1 MKIVRVP
8 TVSQSLLRRSLSLI
22 ACGSFALFTGCLAV
36 GCLEQT
42 ALAAEPPQRATAPV
56 LQAAAAPPS
65 QQPSTTPKPPQE
77 DTAQTRRIQ
86 QLIANVEK
94 TYQNGVQ
101 NYSNGRFDA
110 ARLDFDYAVDQMLT
124 SGMDLKSEGPLADEF
139 ERIVNAVNALEID
152 ALKQG
157 NGFSPKLEESPIE
170 AAGELTFPSNPE
182 LTAQISA
189 ELKTTQSQS
198 DFPLVVNDYV
208 AGWIS
213 NFQNNPGSHAHLVRS
228 LERAGKYKEMILRI
242 LKEEGVPQDL
252 IYQAITESGFQPQA
266 FNARSGAG
274 GMWQFMPFAS
284 AYGLVRNGY
293 VDERFDPEK
302 STHAYGRYMKLLYA
316 QLGDWYLAMAAY
328 DWGAGNVQRA
338 VMRTG
343 YADYWSLYRKNA
355 LPKETMNYIPGV
367 IASIIMAHNPQQYG
381 LDHMTPEPA
390 VVYDTVNISYSLDLR
405 LVADITNTTLANI
418 VGLNPSLLRLAT
430 PRDTSVDL
438 HIPSGTKDQ
447 FLKRVAAI
455 PEDKRASW
463 RFHEVQANES
473 LDQVAQLFHV
483 KSHDL
488 RVANDLDEDD
498 PVEAGDELIVPVVT
512 SSASGAHP
520 QRYTVRRGDTLV
532 TVADRFGTTVE
543 DLRRWNNLRASSVGT
558 GRSLYVSEP
567 VHLGPT
573 THIRGR
579 GRGRAA
585 RGARRGKAASTAGK
599 TTGSKHS
606 SSHTSTAK
614 KSSAG
619 ASSHHAKTKKRR

>member
-22 ACGSFALFTGCLAV
+22 ACGSFALFA

-56 LQAAAAPPS
+56 LQAAASPAS
-65 QQPSTTPKPPQE
+65 QQPSTAPKPPQE
-77 DTAQTRRIQ
+77 DTAQTRKIQ

-101 NYSNGRFDA
+101 NYHNGRFDA

-213 NFQNNPGSHAHLVRS
+213 YFQNNQGGHAHLLRS

-274 GMWQFMPFAS
+274 GMWQFMPFAN
-284 AYGLVRNGY
+284 AYGLARNGY
-293 VDERFDPEK
+293 VDERFDSEK
-302 STHAYGRYMKLLYA
+302 STHAYARYMKLLYT

-343 YADYWSLYRKNA
+343 YAYYWSLYRKNA

-390 VVYDTVNISYSLDLR
+390 VVYDTVNIGYPLDLR
-405 LVADITNTTLANI
+405 LAADITGSTLANI
-418 VGLNPSLLRLAT
+418 VGLNPSLLRLTT

-447 FLKRVAAI
+447 FLKRIAAI
-455 PEDKRASW
+455 PEDKRGSW

-473 LDQVAQLFHV
+473 LDQVAQLFHA

-512 SSASGAHP
+512 SSASSGAHP
-520 QRYTVRRGDTLV
+520 QRYTIRRGDTLV

-543 DLRRWNNLRASSVGT
+543 DLRRWNNLRTSSVGA

-567 VHLGPT
+567 VRLGPT

-579 GRGRAA
+579 GHGRAA
-585 RGARRGKAASTAGK
+585 RRAKHGKAASTAGK
-599 TTGSKHS
+599 TTHNNRSTS
-606 SSHTSTAK
+606 RASTAK
-614 KSSAG
+614 KSSTG
-619 ASSHHAKTKKRR
+619 ASSHHAKSKKKH